1 MRTKILDSINP
12 PSALRSPSELLR
24 LVERTRVP
32 KHIAVIMDGNGRW
45 AKRRHLPRIF
55 GHRAGI
61 QSVREIVRACGELG
75 VGVLTLYA
83 FSAENWTR
91 PSTEVDALMH
101 LLQEYIE
108 KELPELQRNRVQLR
122 AIGRIDALPAGARRQ
137 LTRAIHETKD
147 NERLILN
154 LALNYGG
161 RQEIVDAC
169 NRAWQAGARTLDEET
184 LGRYLDT
191 NHCPDP
197 DLLIRTSGELR
208 ISNFLLWQLAY
219 TEIYITQ
226 TPWPEFRRTHL
237 YEALINYQQRER
249 RFGGL

>member
-1 MRTKILDSINP
+1 MRTKTLDP
-12 PSALRSPSELLR
+12 VHAPSPFKSPSELLR
-24 LVERTRVP
+24 LVDKSHIP

-61 QSVREIVRACGELG
+61 QSVRDIVRACGELG

-101 LLQEYIE
+101 LLQEYIQ
-108 KELPELQRNRVQLR
+108 KELPELQRNRVRLR
-122 AIGRIDALPAGARRQ
+122 AIGRITALPAGARRQ
-137 LTRAIHETKD
+137 LTRAIDETRE
-147 NERLILN
+147 NEGLVLN

-169 NRAWQAGARTLDEET
+169 NRALESGARVLDEET
-184 LGRYLDT
+184 IAHFLDT

-208 ISNFLLWQLAY
+208 LSNFLLWQLAY

-237 YEALINYQQRER
+237 YEAVINFQQRER